1 MYSAS
6 KPQLPEERE
15 DGIVQQP
22 VSQFDHT
29 SAWFSM
35 SNIWRMRAFCLAY
48 PPSREHLAQ
57 PVRESSDRV
66 LTQAVA
72 EVPWGHNIALIEKV
86 KDPQQRLW
94 YAAQTIDAKLAY
106 GVTDNLKGRL

>member
-1 MYSAS
+1 
-6 KPQLPEERE
+6 
-15 DGIVQQP
+15 
-22 VSQFDHT
+22 
-29 SAWFSM
+29 M

>member
-1 MYSAS
+1 MRAFYLAYPAS
-6 KPQLPEERE
+6 ELNVPQLVTDLATRFLP
-15 DGIVQQP
+15 QP
-22 VSQFDHT
+22 VS
-29 SAWFSM
+29 
-35 SNIWRMRAFCLAY
+35 
-48 PPSREHLAQ
+48 
-57 PVRESSDRV
+57 
-66 LTQAVA
+66 